1 MHQWTIQYRTNVYEC
16 LSPGLR
22 IGSTVNSMQLCK
34 VSLRF
39 ASTLSCMS
47 SNCNLK
53 WICHF
58 AFIWN
63 PLQMV
68 SDQLLTTSAVHWN
81 VKLAFDDDGT
91 PGVMEW
97 LSAFVRSDLD
107 DGKVLPMHCCQPTIQ
122 KLREMV
128 DWLDCWCLAR
138 WLLWAACCWWERVSK
153 LKTPQLE
160 SEASVYYL
168 QAFVFEVYNYVPV
181 KGCFKLYDE
190 AWLFVVITIIRSGM

>member
-68 SDQLLTTSAVHWN
+68 SYQLLTTSAVHWN

-91 PGVMEW
+91 SGVMEW
-97 LSAFVRSDLD
+97 LSTFVRSDLD
-107 DGKVLPMHCCQPTIQ
+107 DGKVLPVHCWQSTIHS
-122 KLREMV
+122 
-128 DWLDCWCLAR
+128 DCDMLVYSFESQSWVRVKVVKWCR
-138 WLLWAACCWWERVSK
+138 KNQTSIVWCISI
-153 LKTPQLE
+153 T
-160 SEASVYYL
+160 
-168 QAFVFEVYNYVPV
+168 NNV
-181 KGCFKLYDE
+181 KSFKK
-190 AWLFVVITIIRSGM
+190 WNS

>member
-68 SDQLLTTSAVHWN
+68 SYQLLTTSAVHWN

-97 LSAFVRSDLD
+97 LSAFHPCGLRYASVFIWVPKLCESKSGQMVSRYRYIGKSEKRYRYIGKSETSIIWYIYLTKMWNLTKKLMKQLKRPISEKNQFFPIFSVRSE
-107 DGKVLPMHCCQPTIQ
+107 K
-122 KLREMV
+122 
-128 DWLDCWCLAR
+128 
-138 WLLWAACCWWERVSK
+138 
-153 LKTPQLE
+153 
-160 SEASVYYL
+160 
-168 QAFVFEVYNYVPV
+168 
-181 KGCFKLYDE
+181 
-190 AWLFVVITIIRSGM
+190 